1 MTVTKYE
8 FVQNDFSWQFSN
20 THICYQFSF
29 VSSDGE
35 VRHVLRIR
43 LRRGQ
48 IGAYILRT
56 AFLNVRI
63 AEAVLA
69 YEDEYDGQS
78 Q

>member
-1 MTVTKYE
+1 MLEAPYGSKTKH
-8 FVQNDFSWQFSN
+8 VQHPQPAQAQLNQR
-20 THICYQFSF
+20 F

-43 LRRGQ
+43 LRLGQ

-69 YEDEYDGQS
+69 YEDKDDGQS

>member
-1 MTVTKYE
+1 MR
-8 FVQNDFSWQFSN
+8 DFK
-20 THICYQFSF
+20 IVCF

-43 LRRGQ
+43 LRLGQ

-69 YEDEYDGQS
+69 YEDKDDGQNS
-78 Q
+78 PKEI